1 MERKYYEAYD
11 DRYRQI
17 HSRNL
22 QWFDDVPTP
31 IVAAVIQEY
40 GITSRHQILE
50 LGCGEGRD
58 AYPLLQQGYRVLATD
73 ISGAAITYA
82 KRKWP
87 EHEENF
93 AVLDCISGKLQE
105 KYDFIYAVAVVHMLV
120 EDADRDGFYTF
131 IRNHLTTD
139 GIALICTMGDGNMER
154 QTDTQTAFDL
164 QTRIHEATGQEL
176 SIASTSCRMVSFA
189 TFHNELER
197 NGLKIL
203 DEGTTSAPPDFP
215 VLMYALVKANMK
227 EGR

>member
-1 MERKYYEAYD
+1 MIFDTHAHYD
-11 DRYRQI
+11 DED
-17 HSRNL
+17 
-22 QWFDDVPTP
+22 FDVDREELLSGMKAAGVSH
-31 IVAAVIQEY
+31 IVNIGASLES
-40 GITSRHQILE
+40 TRRSLE
-50 LGCGEGRD
+50 L
-58 AYPLLQQGYRVLATD
+58 
-73 ISGAAITYA
+73 A
-82 KRKWP
+82 K
-87 EHEENF
+87 
-93 AVLDCISGKLQE
+93 

-154 QTDTQTAFDL
+154 QTDPQTAFDL

-215 VLMYALVKANMK
+215 VLMYAVVKANMK